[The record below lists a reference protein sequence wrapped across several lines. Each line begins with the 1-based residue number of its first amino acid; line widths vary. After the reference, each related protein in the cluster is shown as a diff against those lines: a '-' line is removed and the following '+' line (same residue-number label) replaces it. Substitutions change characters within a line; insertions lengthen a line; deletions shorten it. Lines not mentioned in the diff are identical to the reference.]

1 MQDIKIGNRVYKGVY
16 KIKAFD
22 EDGNEI
28 PFFDVSQSEVTEK
41 TLVKGAHGHD
51 KDGNLIEGA
60 YEPQLEELTATANGG
75 YVSSKDGFSKV
86 IVDVKQT
93 ENATGARS
101 SAGLITKGF
110 YVTAGSP
117 SSTLVISE

>member
-22 EDGNEI
+22 ENGNEI
-28 PFFDVSQSEVTEK
+28 PFFDVSQSEVTEE
-41 TLVKGAHGHD
+41 TLLKGAHGYD

-86 IVDVKQT
+86 TVNVKQT
-93 ENATGARS
+93 GTGTGAGS
-101 SAGLITKGF
+101 YAGLITQGA
-110 YVTAGSP
+110 YASAGTP
-117 SSTLVISE
+117 SATFGVKE